1 MLFSAESSKV
11 RKRLCVVLITN
22 DHSEGEDQRRQ
33 LMRDFVANFKFSSDR
48 VRFVYVSRERQ
59 SDFVSSLVRG
69 TTDLDP
75 ALNVVIVWR
84 KDSINLKYEW
94 LEREWQEETA
104 NASSDDL
111 HRTLQV
117 NFNFCGNKN

>member
-1 MLFSAESSKV
+1 VS
-11 RKRLCVVLITN
+11 
-22 DHSEGEDQRRQ
+22 
-33 LMRDFVANFKFSSDR
+33 FSSPTTTA
-48 VRFVYVSRERQ
+48 RE

-117 NFNFCGNKN
+117 NFDFCGKKTEKNLSQDWAKLSKYQKGFIFVISFLLFYLLRI